1 MQVVGSKAS
10 KRRGSPRP
18 ALSAKR
24 ALTVLSFLAA
34 HPSEAF
40 TISDLVERLE
50 INISSL
56 HSVLAVLCEEG
67 YLERD
72 PKRRSYRLGATP
84 IAVGQ
89 SALEEYPTLVLAR
102 EATAALAAELG
113 LEATC
118 GIIASQDLLAIAA
131 AGRPERLMMRPR
143 VGQRLPFM
151 PPLGILGVGYLESEA
166 VESWL
171 DRLGA
176 DIDESAREAYR
187 EAATAAAVRGH
198 QVELETPSRRQ
209 IGPLLPAL
217 DANPHDP
224 ALRARLRELVIA
236 LGHERHTL
244 VDPRASETYEVN
256 NIQAPVFD
264 TGGRFLAGLTLLG
277 WEAPLSGAEVLELVQ
292 TLTRAADKVTL
303 AGGGH
308 RPVAV

>member
-1 MQVVGSKAS
+1 MAS
-10 KRRGSPRP
+10 RANKRSGSPRP
-18 ALSAKR
+18 ALSARR

-34 HPSEAF
+34 HPAQEF
-40 TISDLVERLE
+40 TISELVERLE

-67 YLERD
+67 YLDRD
-72 PKRRSYRLGATP
+72 PKRRTYRLGTTP

-89 SALEEYPTLVLAR
+89 SALEEHPTIVLAR
-102 EATAALAAELG
+102 EATAELAGELG
-113 LEATC
+113 VEAIC
-118 GIIASQDLLAIAA
+118 GIIASQDLLTIAE

-151 PPLGILGVGYLESEA
+151 PPLGILGAGYLDAQA
-166 VESWL
+166 VEAWI

-176 DIDESAREAYR
+176 DVEKPARKAYR
-187 EAATAAAVRGH
+187 EAAAAAALRGY
-198 QVELETPSRRQ
+198 QVELETPTRRQ

-217 DANPHDP
+217 DLNPRDP
-224 ALRARLRELVIA
+224 ALRAKLRELVIA

-244 VDPRASETYEVN
+244 IDPQAAETYEIN

-277 WEAPLSGAEVLELVQ
+277 WDEPLSGSQVLDLVH
-292 TLTRAADKVTL
+292 TLTRAAERVTV

-308 RPVAV
+308 RPVSV